1 MLLILV
7 ALSLS
12 FSTDADYR
20 EYDLWNSH
28 GTHAGG
34 KIITLADAVKQ
45 HKDAR
50 VFLVGEVHTRYD
62 HHLAQLEMLKTLF
75 RQSPNLAIGVEWFE
89 QPFQHHLDDY
99 INGAISEA
107 QMLHK
112 SEYYNRW
119 RYDYRLYRP
128 ILDFARQ
135 NKIRVLALNAST
147 ELSNHLKSNDL
158 KDLPENLKLQLPDAY
173 DWSDENYEERL
184 RQVFDMH
191 PEYPG
196 SFEQFVLGQLT
207 WDEAMSY
214 RAAQFL
220 SENPEHRLVVFAG
233 TGHIEYGSGIPN
245 RIKRHLD
252 VESVSIIPIDD
263 FANLDNSRADYFI
276 KSTHRTLPAM
286 GLMGAFLDEKDNNL
300 IVKKFSNNSALRDA
314 GLAEGIAIVGVD
326 DNIISNLAEF
336 KIAMFEKRAGDTIKL
351 HYLDEPGLDLSLKK
365 NIDIRLK

>member
-1 MLLILV
+1 MILV

-12 FSTDADYR
+12 FSIDAKHK
-20 EYDLWNSH
+20 EYDVWNSH

-75 RQSPNLAIGVEWFE
+75 RQSPNLAIGVEWFQ
-89 QPFQHHLDDY
+89 QPFQSHLDDY

-135 NKIRVLALNAST
+135 NNIRVLALNAST

-158 KDLPENLKLQLPDAY
+158 KDLPDNLKPQLPDAY
-173 DWSDENYEERL
+173 DWSDKNYEERL
-184 RQVFDMH
+184 RQVFNMH

-214 RAAQFL
+214 RAAQYL
-220 SENPEHRLVVFAG
+220 LDNPEHRLVIFAG
-233 TGHIEYGSGIPN
+233 LGHIEYGSGIPN

-252 VESVSIIPIDD
+252 VETVSLLPTDD
-263 FANLDNSRADYFI
+263 FNHLDNNQADYFI
-276 KSTHRTLPAM
+276 QSSLHSLPAI
-286 GLMGAFLDEKDNNL
+286 GLMGAFLDEKNNYL
-300 IVKKFSNNSALRDA
+300 VVKKLSNNSALHDA
-314 GLAEGIAIVGVD
+314 GLAEGIAIVGID
-326 DNIISNLAEF
+326 DNKIENLTDF
-336 KIAMFEKRAGDTIKL
+336 KIAMFKKRPGDTIKL

-365 NIDIRLK
+365 VIDIRLK